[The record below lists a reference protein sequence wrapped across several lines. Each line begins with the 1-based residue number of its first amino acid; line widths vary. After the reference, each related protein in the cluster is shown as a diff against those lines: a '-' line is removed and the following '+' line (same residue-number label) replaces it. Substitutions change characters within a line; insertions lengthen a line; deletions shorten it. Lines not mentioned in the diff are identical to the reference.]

1 MGFTMTREQLTN
13 LYMVWV
19 NDFLT
24 IGGFADYFGLT
35 DNEAEMLLAVAR
47 SAYENPHPEA

>member
-1 MGFTMTREQLTN
+1 MTREQLTN

-24 IGGFADYFGLT
+24 IGGFADHFGLT
-35 DNEAEMLLAVAR
+35 DSEAEMLLAVAR

>member
-1 MGFTMTREQLTN
+1 MNREQLIN
-13 LYMVWV
+13 LYLVWV

-24 IGGFADYFGLT
+24 IGGFADHFGLH
-35 DNEAEMLLAVAR
+35 DHEAEMLLQVAR